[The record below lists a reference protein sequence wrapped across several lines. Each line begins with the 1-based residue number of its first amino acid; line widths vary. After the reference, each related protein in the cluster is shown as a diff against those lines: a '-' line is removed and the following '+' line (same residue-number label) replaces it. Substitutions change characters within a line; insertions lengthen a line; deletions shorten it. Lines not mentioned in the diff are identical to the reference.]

1 MARISQ
7 KNNRRYRIQFTMR
20 RELFEIYQKNLAR
33 AKKLDVVIN
42 FGQDFEEWFEN
53 QLLQIKQKFEELEAQ
68 QTGTGNSQTD
78 EHQAIG
84 TASSLIESRPPND
97 RHADTN

>member
-7 KNNRRYRIQFTMR
+7 KNSRRYRIQFTMR
-20 RELFEIYQKNLAR
+20 RELFEIYQKNLAQAR
-33 AKKLDVVIN
+33 KLGVVIN

-53 QLLQIKQKFEELEAQ
+53 QLLQIDQKFEELEAQ
-68 QTGTGNSQTD
+68 QTGTGNAPTD

-84 TASSLIESRPPND
+84 TASSLIEISPPND